1 MDGRDASVGFAR
13 NLTGPL
19 RLPTSGEHLPTDPL
33 DMTGRTVVVTGATM
47 GLGRVIACRFLEH
60 GAEVVICARRKPEQ
74 SVAASGRTATFV
86 PADVRNPE
94 EIAAVVSEAV
104 DSTGRIDV
112 LVNNAGGAP
121 PARTTTVS
129 PRFNEKVIALNLLA
143 PLTFSQAVQPV
154 MGAQDNGGVIVN
166 ISSVSGQR
174 PNPHG
179 AAYGAA
185 KAGLANLTQTLA
197 HEWGPKI
204 RVLNVV
210 VGLIV
215 TEQADLFYGDQAG
228 IDAVGSTLALGRL
241 GDPGEVAD
249 VVLFCASP
257 LASYMSGASVPVH
270 GGGEGP
276 AYLAASTAALARQT
290 QTSQPPTALEQFGEG
305 HRFRLLRWRE
315 SRSHHRHQHGPASHD
330 HIPLRTLSG
339 CLADAADHCGAD
351 DEPAWNSNRS

>member
-1 MDGRDASVGFAR
+1 MRS
-13 NLTGPL
+13 
-19 RLPTSGEHLPTDPL
+19 DPL
-33 DMTGRTVVVTGATM
+33 DMTGRTVIVTGATM
-47 GLGRVIACRFLEH
+47 GLGRVIATRFLER
-60 GAEVVICARRKPEQ
+60 GADVVVCARREPEEP
-74 SVAASGRTATFV
+74 VAAAGREAAFV
-86 PADVRNPE
+86 PADVRDPE
-94 EIAAVVSEAV
+94 QIAAVVAEAV

-121 PARTTTVS
+121 PAETATVS
-129 PRFNEKVIALNLLA
+129 PRFNEKIIALNLLA

-154 MGAQDNGGVIVN
+154 MSAQDGGGVIINV
-166 ISSVSGQR
+166 SSVSGSR

-197 HEWGPKI
+197 HEWGPAI

-215 TEQADLFYGDQAG
+215 TEQAHLYYGDQAG
-228 IDAVGSTLALGRL
+228 IEAVGSTLALGRL

-249 VVLFCASP
+249 AVLFCASP

-276 AYLAASTAALARQT
+276 AYLTASTAQIAAGATVRRREFAR
-290 QTSQPPTALEQFGEG
+290 
-305 HRFRLLRWRE
+305 
-315 SRSHHRHQHGPASHD
+315 
-330 HIPLRTLSG
+330 
-339 CLADAADHCGAD
+339 
-351 DEPAWNSNRS
+351 